1 MTENMDKTKEPQ
13 TEEPQTEEPQTEDQT
28 ENFLNVVGSVNW
40 FNRRK
45 GYGFISVVTP
55 DHELK
60 DQDIFCHYSNIN
72 TENYKILY
80 PGEYVSFNI
89 SKNKEG
95 KFICD
100 NITGVFGNN
109 LLTDNTKY
117 FYRVSENKKDSNQ

>member
-1 MTENMDKTKEPQ
+1 MTENMDK
-13 TEEPQTEEPQTEDQT
+13 TEEPQTEEPKTE
-28 ENFLNVVGSVNW
+28 EPHNYCNVVGSVNW

-45 GYGFISVVTP
+45 GYGFISIVTP

>member
-1 MTENMDKTKEPQ
+1 MDKTEEQPPTEEQHQ
-13 TEEPQTEEPQTEDQT
+13 TEKPP
-28 ENFLNVVGSVNW
+28 NYCNLVGSVNW

-45 GYGFISVVTP
+45 GYGFISIVTP

-80 PGEYVSFNI
+80 PGEYVSFDI
-89 SKNKEG
+89 SKNNEG
-95 KFICD
+95 RFICN

>member
-1 MTENMDKTKEPQ
+1 MDK
-13 TEEPQTEEPQTEDQT
+13 TEEPQTEEPKTE
-28 ENFLNVVGSVNW
+28 EPHNYCNVVGSVNW

-45 GYGFISVVTP
+45 GYGFISIVTP